1 MDTRMSGGPSAIAED
16 AARDVAGEE
25 AGVKRRGEGL
35 PCHGRPVL
43 CEASK
48 GIVPCWAVVVL
59 QGEPRGPP
67 KAIRGNGETGVLPV
81 LLHLLV

>member
-25 AGVKRRGEGL
+25 AGVKRRAEGL

-43 CEASK
+43 CEAAK
-48 GIVPCWAVVVL
+48 GIVPCWVVVL
-59 QGEPRGPP
+59 QGQPRGPP
-67 KAIRGNGETGVLPV
+67 KAILRSGETGVL
-81 LLHLLV
+81 HLLV